1 MGRWTQ
7 YDEDSYRLPEGM
19 ERIGYDS
26 DSGRY
31 IFRERNGSTW
41 QSEPGTEFGPMT
53 RLSQGPSSNAHTEDD
68 DDGDVEAHPLSGA
81 RSDGYQ
87 RLPMDSNPI
96 ARRQTVN
103 TAAFRQLFPF
113 FLIIAV
119 VILLVF
125 RFIVYPNLGSSGS
138 QDPCPNPNTLSHIVE
153 PGESC
158 WVISQANGC
167 SLEELEEMN
176 GKVDCEKLMPGQVLC
191 LPLQVNGLEGGQ

>member
-31 IFRERNGSTW
+31 IFRDRDGSIW
-41 QSEPGTEFGPMT
+41 QGQPGAQFSEMT
-53 RLSQGPSSNAHTEDD
+53 LVSRGSSGSSSDSHDD
-68 DDGDVEAHPLSGA
+68 DDIEANSLPT

-87 RLPMDSNPI
+87 RLPMDTDPI
-96 ARRQTVN
+96 AHRQTVN

-119 VILLVF
+119 LLLLVYK
-125 RFIVYPNLGSSGS
+125 FIVSPNLGPPK
-138 QDPCPNPNTLSHIVE
+138 DPCPGALSHLVE

-158 WVISQANGC
+158 WKISQANGC
-167 SLEELEEMN
+167 SLEELQEMN
-176 GKVDCEKLMPGQVLC
+176 RKVDCERLMPGETLC
-191 LPLQVNGLEGGQ
+191 LPLKENLGGQ